1 MTVIAINSW
10 DDLSGVANSILEDA
24 LFVVRETYELPNHV
38 KVFTDATG
46 GNLRKGFDYN
56 QVTIG
61 TVTEYD
67 DVTSSAFAATAG
79 QTLTPYE
86 YAAQLMISDLRRES
100 ETPES
105 IMTDSARELGLAM
118 GDVVQSNLL
127 SDFTSLTG
135 GSGGGN
141 YYTGTIIG
149 TASWGSLA
157 GAISVARNANKSSA
171 VPLAAFI
178 HGYSW
183 KVLAAS
189 ASVAGATVA
198 AAPSFQ
204 DEITR
209 TGYVGMFDGVPIY
222 QFYSSV
228 TGTTATAWTNFAVF
242 PRDAIALDWR
252 RRPRLE
258 PERNA
263 SARGT
268 ELNIS
273 AVFAHGVWRPA
284 LGVYGKW
291 FAPTPTA

>member
-1 MTVIAINSW
+1 MTVIAINAW
-10 DDLSGVANSILEDA
+10 ADVSGIANSILEDS
-24 LFVVRETYELPNHV
+24 LFIVRENYVLPGLV
-38 KVFTDATG
+38 KTFNEMSG

-56 QVTIG
+56 SVTVG

-67 DVTSSAFAATAG
+67 DLTSSAFAATAG

-86 YAAQLMISDLRRES
+86 YGAQLMISDLRMES

-105 IMTDSARELGLAM
+105 IRTDSARELGLAM
-118 GDVVQSNLL
+118 GDVVESKLL
-127 SDFTSLTG
+127 GDFTSLTG

-149 TASWGSLA
+149 TPTFASLA
-157 GAISVARNANKSSA
+157 GAIAVARKANKSSA
-171 VPLAAFI
+171 VPLAAVI
-178 HGYSW
+178 HGYHW
-183 KVLAAS
+183 NVLAQS

-198 AAPSFQ
+198 VAPGYQ

-209 TGYVGMFDGVPIY
+209 TGYAGSFMGVPIFVTY
-222 QFYSSV
+222 QSV

-252 RRPRLE
+252 RSPRIE
-258 PERNA
+258 AERNA
-263 SARGT
+263 SARGI

-291 FAPTPTA
+291 FAATPAT